1 MEKGSKF
8 PGIEQYEWVGKKP
21 KLSGKPILVLFWS
34 ISCQDC
40 KIVLRKF
47 INNEWYLSDAFDIVL
62 VHMPR
67 SEKDTNETE
76 LKQFCK
82 ERKISFPVMIDN
94 QLYFSTIFRNQFV
107 PTFYLFSEDE
117 KLIGRVFGSNPFR
130 RLEFLYRK
138 YLL

>member
-1 MEKGSKF
+1 MENGSQL
-8 PGIEQYEWVGKKP
+8 PNIGQYEWVGKRP

-47 INNEWYLSDAFDIVL
+47 INNEWYLRDVFDIIS

-67 SEKDTNETE
+67 SQKDTNREE
-76 LKQFCK
+76 LIQFCT

-94 QLYFSTIFRNQFV
+94 QLHFSTIFRNQFV
-107 PTFYLFSEDE
+107 PTIYIFSEKE
-117 KLIGRVFGSNPFR
+117 VLIGKVFGSNPFR
-130 RLEFLYRK
+130 RVEYLYRK

>member
-8 PGIEQYEWVGKKP
+8 PGLEQYEWVGKQP
-21 KLSGKPILVLFWS
+21 KLTGKPILILFWS

-47 INNEWYLSDAFDIVL
+47 INNEWSLRGAFDIIS

-67 SEKDTNETE
+67 REKDTDKME
-76 LKQFCK
+76 LKQFCADSN
-82 ERKISFPVMIDN
+82 IAFPVMIDN
-94 QLYFSTIFRNQFV
+94 QLHFSTIFRNQFV
-107 PTFYLFSEDE
+107 PTIYMFSANEVLVG
-117 KLIGRVFGSNPFR
+117 KVFGSNPFR